1 VSVDLQAARQL
12 AVELAR
18 EAGDFAVEERNRA
31 EVELK
36 GECGDVV
43 TYVDRECER
52 KIVERIRAQFPG
64 HAILGEETG
73 THGPADA
80 EYRWL
85 IDPLDGTNN
94 YVLGIDYFG
103 SCVTLC
109 HDGDPVVAVMHNSTS
124 RHTYSAVAGGGTV
137 VDEHPISMPPPAPL
151 EQATI
156 AWTQGYRTSAYDT
169 ERNAAF
175 AAIEYR
181 SRRVLRT
188 WCPAVDWGLIISGTV
203 AGMVA
208 YRSEEWDRLGGV
220 LLAQEAGAA
229 VRTFGVWTVAAH
241 PSLIDELVDVLGIG
255 QAIA

>member
-1 VSVDLQAARQL
+1 MDLEDARLL

-18 EAGDFAVEERNRA
+18 EAGDFAVAERNRA

-52 KIVERIRAQFPG
+52 RIVERILERYPG

-109 HDGDPVVAVMHNSTS
+109 RGDEAIVAVMHNSTS
-124 RHTYSAVAGGGTV
+124 RHTYSAVAGRGTL
-137 VDEHPISMPPPAPL
+137 VDEHPLTMPAPAAL
-151 EQATI
+151 KRATV
-156 AWTQGYRTSAYDT
+156 AWTQGYNTSPYD
-169 ERNAAF
+169 EPRNAAF
-175 AAIEYR
+175 ASLEYR
-181 SRRVLRT
+181 ARRVLRT

-208 YRSEEWDRLGGV
+208 YRSEEWDRIGGV
-220 LLAQEAGAA
+220 LLAREAGAA
-229 VRTFGVWTVAAH
+229 VRTFEGWTVAAH
-241 PSLIDELVDVLGIG
+241 PSLIDELVATLGIG
-255 QAIA
+255 NHPG

>member
-1 VSVDLQAARQL
+1 MDLERARHL

-18 EAGDFAVEERNRA
+18 DAGDFAVEERNRA

-52 KIVERIRAQFPG
+52 RIVERIRAQYPG

-73 THGPADA
+73 RHGPEGA

-103 SCVTLC
+103 ACVTLC
-109 HDGDPVVAVMHNSTS
+109 HDDDPVVAVMHNSTA
-124 RHTYSAVAGGGTV
+124 RHTYSATAGGGTR
-137 VDEHPISMPPPAPL
+137 VDEHPITMPAPGPL
-151 EQATI
+151 DQATV
-156 AWTQGYRTSAYDT
+156 AWTQGYHTSAYDK

-175 AAIEYR
+175 AALEYR
-181 SRRVLRT
+181 ARRVLRT

-220 LLAQEAGAA
+220 LLAREAGAE
-229 VRTFGVWTVAAH
+229 VRTIGRWTVAAH
-241 PSLIDELVDVLGIG
+241 PVLIDELVDLLAIG
-255 QAIA
+255 SDAG